1 MKKKIVIVTCVLLGI
16 STFSLH
22 ADIRIGVKGGLNL
35 AKVAFTTDAI
45 KADNFTGFQLGPI
58 LELSTTSGFGIDAAV
73 LYSQQGLKIKKTS
86 LEEKVSTLDVPINLK
101 LKFSVLDQAGVYLAA
116 GPYASF
122 KIDDET
128 TISAIKTQWKMK
140 EFGVGLNFG
149 AGLELLKNL
158 QIGVNYQMALNDD
171 YRNLL
176 SAMTNETINADKLNA
191 KTRIWSITT
200 AIFF

>member
-191 KTRIWSITT
+191 KTRIWSITA